1 MNDNIV
7 YHNLKGKHE
16 NRTYATAFAV
26 NAHCISTLNSPY
38 PFPLDS
44 MTFIPYFLPQI
55 VLIYLN

>member
-26 NAHCISTLNSPY
+26 NAHCI
-38 PFPLDS
+38 
-44 MTFIPYFLPQI
+44 
-55 VLIYLN
+55 